1 MAELKQNIEI
11 PQNAELNSEKS
22 FPIDLLPFWLQEVV
36 DECSISYGTPSE
48 LWATA
53 FLAGISAATGK
64 KVSLKNRNY
73 INYPQLW
80 IMIVGQSGTGKSD
93 PLRLAFAPLKK
104 VDEEAYVNYRAE
116 FKEWEACGKE
126 GAQPRWKQVLIN
138 DTTPEALYSALQYS
152 DIGLTLYRDE
162 LSGFFDDIGR
172 YNRSGEIGHYLS
184 IFSNETFSV
193 NRKNDTPLLIK
204 EPFLNIVGTVQPSVL
219 EGIFQRNNG
228 DTSGF
233 MQRFLFLFPEF
244 PERKYNPQSVD
255 TNILQMYNNLINSI
269 LDLNEDTTFE
279 TTLSPDA
286 EERYKEY
293 FSQCE
298 KNRMCSDDF
307 WASVYS
313 KAEIQVLRLAL
324 TIKLAR
330 LAEKKSNFVEVED
343 VECAISMMEYFIF
356 SLRKFKST
364 ISEPKIKTSDLIK
377 EIFNENPQAN
387 QSEVAR
393 FFGVSQQYV
402 SKLAKSVR
410 LYGCSCS
417 FTQPFTGAGY
427 SENRV
432 QPEKY

>member
-93 PLRLAFAPLKK
+93 PLRLAFAPLK

-193 NRKNDTPLLIK
+193 NRK
-204 EPFLNIVGTVQPSVL
+204 
-219 EGIFQRNNG
+219 
-228 DTSGF
+228 
-233 MQRFLFLFPEF
+233 
-244 PERKYNPQSVD
+244 
-255 TNILQMYNNLINSI
+255 
-269 LDLNEDTTFE
+269 
-279 TTLSPDA
+279 
-286 EERYKEY
+286 
-293 FSQCE
+293 
-298 KNRMCSDDF
+298 
-307 WASVYS
+307 
-313 KAEIQVLRLAL
+313 
-324 TIKLAR
+324 TIPH
-330 LAEKKSNFVEVED
+330 
-343 VECAISMMEYFIF
+343 Y
-356 SLRKFKST
+356 
-364 ISEPKIKTSDLIK
+364 
-377 EIFNENPQAN
+377 
-387 QSEVAR
+387 
-393 FFGVSQQYV
+393 
-402 SKLAKSVR
+402 
-410 LYGCSCS
+410 
-417 FTQPFTGAGY
+417 
-427 SENRV
+427 
-432 QPEKY
+432 

>member
-1 MAELKQNIEI
+1 MIEFQQNIKI
-11 PQNAELNSEKS
+11 PQNAELNSEVS

-36 DECSISYGTPSE
+36 GECNISYGTPPE

-53 FLAGISAATGK
+53 FLCGISAATGK

-80 IMIVGQSGTGKSD
+80 IMVVGQSGTGKSD
-93 PLRLAFAPLKK
+93 PLRVAFSPLKK
-104 VDEEAYVNYRAE
+104 IDEEAYANYRAE
-116 FKEWEACGKE
+116 YKEWEACGKE
-126 GAQPRWKQVLIN
+126 GAQPRWKQCLIN
-138 DTTPEALYSALQYS
+138 DTTPEALYGALQHS
-152 DIGLTLYRDE
+152 DSGLTLYRDE

-219 EGIFQRNNG
+219 EGIFQKNNAE
-228 DTSGF
+228 TSGF

-244 PERKYNPQSVD
+244 PERKYNPQEVNPD
-255 TNILQMYNNLINSI
+255 VIQMYNNLINSI
-269 LDLNEDTTFE
+269 LNLNEDTTFE

-293 FSQCE
+293 YSQCE
-298 KNRMCSDDF
+298 RKRMQGDDF
-307 WASVYS
+307 WASVFS

-324 TIKLAR
+324 TVKLAR
-330 LAEKKSNFVEVED
+330 LPEKKSAFVEVED
-343 VECAISMMEYFIF
+343 VECAVEMMEYFIQ
-356 SLRKFKST
+356 SLRKFKET
-364 ISEPKIKTSDLIK
+364 ISEPRIKTSDLIR
-377 EIFNENPQAN
+377 EIFMENPQAN

-393 FFGVSQQYV
+393 MFGVSQQYV
-402 SKLAKSVR
+402 NKMAKSVR
-410 LYGCSCS
+410 LHGLVV
-417 FTQPFTGAGY
+417 G
-427 SENRV
+427 
-432 QPEKY
+432 EKTRNAML